1 MKGYNYVFGGFAAKP
16 WDSTGRWITDS
27 EAYLFSLRR
36 NGVSSI
42 EKYAIREERTVMAL
56 AGSLVKERPMFQF
69 GNNLKI
75 YTDAEYSKFNAM
87 GISCVAY
94 QCPAEAQ
101 NNDADVY
108 LTGKNG
114 GFSVQE
120 VEVFQVNFALGGI

>member
-1 MKGYNYVFGGFAAKP
+1 
-16 WDSTGRWITDS
+16 
-27 EAYLFSLRR
+27 
-36 NGVSSI
+36 
-42 EKYAIREERTVMAL
+42 MAL